1 MGETV
6 EIVLSWIAHSSFTMT
21 EVRHAVG
28 LVAAVALALATA
40 FVSWQVTDRIV
51 TALQRPDEE

>member
-1 MGETV
+1 V
-6 EIVLSWIAHSSFTMT
+6 EIVLSWIVQSSFTMA

-28 LVAAVALALATA
+28 LAAAVALAVVAA
-40 FVSWQVTDRIV
+40 VIGWQVTDRVV